1 MSNISLDK
9 RVYDLIKSGL
19 SASAMRSRVSAN
31 NIANINT
38 KNFKA
43 SYVSFE
49 DTLKKSVDYLELE
62 ATDERHFKIGSEEGR
77 ASVKKDTNSS
87 MREDGNNVNID
98 SEMTNQAANALMYN
112 ALITQINNRLTD
124 TRTVINGGR

>member
-1 MSNISLDK
+1 MEYNALDK
-9 RVYDLIKSGL
+9 KVYSLIKSSL
-19 SASAMRSRVSAN
+19 DASSLRSKVSAN

-38 KNFKA
+38 KEFKA

-49 DTLKKSVDYLELE
+49 DTFKKSVESLELK
-62 ATDERHFKIGSEEGR
+62 TNNERHLKINPEEGQI
-77 ASVKKDTNSS
+77 SVKKDTTSS

-98 SEMTNQAANALMYN
+98 SEMTNQAANSLMYN
-112 ALITQINNRLTD
+112 ALITQINNRLSN

>member
-1 MSNISLDK
+1 MSNVSLDK
-9 RVYDLIKSGL
+9 KVYDLIKSGL
-19 SASAMRSRVSAN
+19 NASSLRSKVSSN

-38 KNFKA
+38 KDFKA

-49 DTLKKSVDYLELE
+49 DTFKKSVDSLEMKRE
-62 ATDERHFKIGSEEGR
+62 EDRHFKLGSEEGQI
-77 ASVKKDTNSS
+77 SVKKDTSSS

-112 ALITQINNRLTD
+112 ALITQINNRLSN
-124 TRTVINGGR
+124 TRTVVNGGR

>member
-1 MSNISLDK
+1 MEYNALDRK
-9 RVYDLIKSGL
+9 VYNLIKSSL
-19 SASAMRSRVSAN
+19 DASSLRSKVSAN

-38 KNFKA
+38 KEFKA

-49 DTLKKSVDYLELE
+49 DTFKKSVESLELKTNNE
-62 ATDERHFKIGSEEGR
+62 KHLKINSEEGQI
-77 ASVKKDTNSS
+77 SVKKDTTSS

-98 SEMTNQAANALMYN
+98 SEMTNQAANSLMYN
-112 ALITQINNRLTD
+112 ALITQINNRLSN

>member
-1 MSNISLDK
+1 MSDISLDK
-9 RVYDLIKSGL
+9 KVYDLIKSGL
-19 SASAMRSRVSAN
+19 NASALRSRVSAN

-49 DTLKKSVDYLELE
+49 DTLKKSVDSLEL
-62 ATDERHFKIGSEEGR
+62 ATTNQRHFKIGPEEGQV
-77 ASVKKDTNSS
+77 SVKKDTTSS